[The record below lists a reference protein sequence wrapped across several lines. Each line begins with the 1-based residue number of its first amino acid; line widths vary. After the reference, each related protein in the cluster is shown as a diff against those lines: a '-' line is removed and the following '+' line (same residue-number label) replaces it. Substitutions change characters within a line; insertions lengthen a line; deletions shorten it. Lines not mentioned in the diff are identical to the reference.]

1 MKGSLFISILFAI
14 LVYTVISCKPKS
26 SVSVMPADGNF
37 PPDIANIMLNKC
49 ATAGCHNSASRAAGL
64 ALDSWE
70 HLFEGDGQGA
80 VVIPY
85 DTTYSLLLYRVNT
98 DPNLGFVITPT
109 QPPTIDSANP
119 ATPLSKAEYLSLVKW
134 ILAGAPDKNGNIPFT
149 SDADTRQKLYLAD
162 QGSDLVSVIDAKSMV
177 VMRNIHV
184 GLDPRSIENPHNVVA
199 SCDGKSVY
207 VCFFSGG
214 YIQKIDTRTDTVVES
229 VNIGHYG
236 IDNVG
241 SWNVV
246 YPSPSVDTALA
257 ATNLALGYSGPAAGS
272 VVFLGTNPL
281 KTEAAYGGFI
291 NGLTFTH
298 PHGMTSN
305 FTFDTFFIAA
315 EYGNTI
321 YKFFPSGLLLGNPFI
336 KNVSVDGTSPVQSD
350 APTGLSDPHALLMAP
365 DFSKYY
371 VTCEGTNEVRV
382 MDAHTD
388 TLIKVLQVG
397 VFPQEAAISTNPATP
412 YLFVTCMQDGNNP
425 PYNQGSVYVFDYN
438 TYQLK
443 TVLYGDF
450 YQPHGICVDDRD
462 GLVYIP
468 SSVLNYSG
476 PPSHHCLPGSC
487 HAGWYSVYSLS
498 TLKPV
503 NTHRYEVSLAPYSI
517 CSRFA
522 K

>member
-1 MKGSLFISILFAI
+1 MKGSLFISILFVV

-26 SVSVMPADGNF
+26 SVTVTPADGNF
-37 PPDIANIMLNKC
+37 PPEIANIMLNKC
-49 ATAGCHNSASRAAGL
+49 ATSGCHNAASRAAGL

-70 HLFEGDGQGA
+70 HLFQGDGQGS

-85 DTTYSLLLYRVNT
+85 DTIYSLLLYRVNT
-98 DPNLGFVITPT
+98 DSALGFIVPPS
-109 QPPTIDSANP
+109 QPPTISASNP
-119 ATPLSKAEYLSLVKW
+119 GTPLSRTEYLSLSNW
-134 ILAGAPDKNGNIPFT
+134 IARGAPDKNGNIPFAT
-149 SDADTRQKLYLAD
+149 DADTRQKLYMTD
-162 QGSDLVSVIDAKSMV
+162 QGSDLVSVIDAQSMV
-177 VMRNIHV
+177 VMRNIRV
-184 GLDPRSIENPHNVVA
+184 GLNPTSIESPHNIVA
-199 SCDGKSVY
+199 SSDGKSVY
-207 VCFFSGG
+207 VCFYAGA

-229 VNIGHYG
+229 VSIGHYG
-236 IDNVG
+236 IDNIG

-246 YPSPSVDTALA
+246 FPSPAADTALL
-257 ATNLALGYSGPAAGS
+257 ATNLALGYSGSAAGS
-272 VVFLGTNPL
+272 VVYLNTSPL
-281 KTEAAYGGFI
+281 KAKVGYGGFI
-291 NGLTFTH
+291 DGITFTH
-298 PHGMTSN
+298 PHGICSN
-305 FTFDTFFIAA
+305 FTFDTFFIAS

-321 YKFFPSGLLLGNPFI
+321 YRFFPSGLQTGDPFLKLI
-336 KNVSVDGTSPVQSD
+336 SLDATPAVQQDGAQ
-350 APTGLSDPHALLMAP
+350 GWEDPHALFMAP
-365 DFSKYY
+365 DFSKYI

-388 TLIKVLQVG
+388 KLDTVLHAG
-397 VFPQEAAISTNPATP
+397 TFPQEAVFSTNPATP
-412 YLFVTCMQDGNNP
+412 YLFVTCMLDANNA

-468 SSVLNYSG
+468 SSNLNPTG
-476 PPSHHCLPGSC
+476 PPPHHCLPGNC
-487 HAGWYSVYSLS
+487 HPGWYSVYSLN

-503 NTHRYEVSLAPYSI
+503 NKYRYEVPLAPYSI